1 MSEDYI
7 HVRARIHL
15 LSTAEGGR
23 EQPFTGSFRPNHDFS
38 DMDDSRR
45 TLGQIDL
52 PEGRT
57 LRPGESIEVL
67 LALWNG
73 PGLEGQIHP
82 GREWR
87 IQEGPKLIGFGTVLE
102 ILPDP

>member
-7 HVRARIHL
+7 HVRARIRL

-23 EQPFTGSFRPNHDFS
+23 EQPFPVSFRANHNFS
-38 DMDDSRR
+38 DTEDSLM
-45 TLGQIDL
+45 TLGRIDL

-57 LRPGESIEVL
+57 LQPGESIEVL
-67 LALWNG
+67 LSLWNG